1 MIFYLLSMITGVLEC
16 GWIAYGAVHGL
27 PLWQIL
33 CFPLAY
39 HLGNMFPKPFSLG
52 KRALAVLSGLCC
64 AASVA
69 MLFPV
74 FSGKALFGITCA
86 LLACL
91 SAVIQSVRSDLKSD
105 GNRLL
110 KRLFR
115 VGGFVVSPVAAF
127 LPAITLVA
135 VSVFALV
142 AAVRHYSG
150 EAGMTRMTLQKGFS
164 TVMICH
170 QLHYFFYAHIT
181 LAAMSL
187 RLTSMLPKWG
197 CVCAA
202 LLFCGTWITYMS
214 VEPLVSKRTAGLLP
228 VFLVGHVGIGLLL
241 SCMGFV
247 TDLPL
252 FILMWIITGFG
263 GGVVYTISGMA
274 KKADSFDKTSMT
286 IAENIGHTLG
296 LLTAV
301 TVATIC
307 GNTAPRVMLFFGAAS
322 ALTTVARM
330 LLIVRKGDYREAQ

>member
-1 MIFYLLSMITGVLEC
+1 MFYLLSMITGVLEC

-52 KRALAVLSGLCC
+52 KRTLIVLSGLCC
-64 AASVA
+64 AVSVA
-69 MLFPV
+69 MLFPI
-74 FSGKALFGITCA
+74 FSEQALFASTCA

-105 GNRLL
+105 GNRLM
-110 KRLFR
+110 KRVFR

-127 LPAITLVA
+127 LPAVTLVA

-150 EAGMTRMTLQKGFS
+150 KAGMTRMTLQKGFS

-214 VEPLVSKRTAGLLP
+214 VEPLVSKRTADLLP
-228 VFLVGHVGIGLLL
+228 VFLVGHVGIG
-241 SCMGFV
+241 
-247 TDLPL
+247 LPL